1 MEPSHH
7 ERSCKGAANEV
18 ESPWQES
25 PPVPQAHHDIGHFR
39 NQPREMTYV
48 QGDVPGKDNR
58 TGCCDRPFPAQV
70 FAGVSAI
77 LKDRKCFKTRTLVV
91 WHFQKAFNLHRQRSR
106 CQRRQGM
113 TFAPVPRMVSVPERM
128 PSFAAQKAKLRKSE
142 VEIVQDCNG
151 LAVWSADHPVR
162 CPLV

>member
-1 MEPSHH
+1 METSDH
-7 ERSCKGAANEV
+7 ERSCKAAANEV

-70 FAGVSAI
+70 FTGVSAI
-77 LKDRKCFKTRTLVV
+77 RKDRKCFRHEHSSSGTFTRLST
-91 WHFQKAFNLHRQRSR
+91 S
-106 CQRRQGM
+106 
-113 TFAPVPRMVSVPERM
+113 
-128 PSFAAQKAKLRKSE
+128 
-142 VEIVQDCNG
+142 ID
-151 LAVWSADHPVR
+151 SARGVTEGR
-162 CPLV
+162 G